1 MKLPFRYE
9 GTLVAHLGIEFK
21 LLSKDKMVL
30 TMPVDERTM
39 QFAGALHGG
48 ASLTLAETAAG
59 IGTWMNVDPGKQTV
73 VALEIN
79 ANHIRAAG
87 PGIVTA
93 TALPCHIGRTTAVW
107 EVRITDEQEKLIC
120 VSRCT
125 LAIVGKK

>member
-9 GTLVAHLGIEFK
+9 GTLVARLGIEFK
-21 LLSKDKMVL
+21 ALGKERMVL

-39 QFAGALHGG
+39 QYEGALHGG

-59 IGTWMNVDPGKQTV
+59 IGTWMNIDPGKQTV

-107 EVRITDEQEKLIC
+107 EVRITDEKEKLIC

-125 LAIVGKK
+125 LAIVDKK

>member
-9 GTLVAHLGIEFK
+9 GTLVAHLSIEFK
-21 LLSKDKMVL
+21 LLCKDKMVL

-59 IGTWMNVDPGKQTV
+59 IGTWMNIDPGKQTV

-79 ANHIRAAG
+79 ANHVRAAG
-87 PGIVTA
+87 LGT
-93 TALPCHIGRTTAVW
+93 
-107 EVRITDEQEKLIC
+107 
-120 VSRCT
+120 
-125 LAIVGKK
+125 